1 MTESNKRQLISLK
14 GITSTNDD
22 PDRCAIC
29 LNPFSEG
36 LYYYNSVTTVCCGQ
50 RACLSCHEGR
60 LVYDGRQDCCKL
72 CGSGGVESI
81 GNLKKKAKKGYAWA
95 QMLLGRSYFFGK
107 DVQKSEFEAVRW
119 FRKAVAQNHPV
130 AMIMLGDMLSR
141 GIGCDQNLGL
151 ARIHLDKAMSIDEGL
166 VGVAQEALIAVAA
179 GYANSGDRQTAISI
193 ATPIAESGKS
203 FAQYN
208 LGVTLSFS
216 GDIEAAYK
224 WLSKAALGASG
235 IAEKA
240 AFEALRCCVMSLQM
254 WPQTK
259 FWLSVT
265 TKNLRYLLSD
275 AVAGSLR
282 IVGRVN
288 SCRNAMR
295 DLRNKCGGCGAEL
308 SGTMRKKCGA
318 CKTFCYCSRD
328 CQKAHWNRKKNGHR
342 KDCKE
347 VMELKKKMKEAR
359 KAKNTTVEE

>member
-22 PDRCAIC
+22 PSLCAIC

-36 LYYYNSVTTVCCGQ
+36 LYYYNSVTTLCCGN
-50 RACLSCHEGR
+50 RSCLSCHEGSS
-60 LVYDGRQDCCKL
+60 VYDGRQDRCKL

-95 QMLLGRSYFFGK
+95 QMLLGRSYFFGQH
-107 DVQKSEFEAVRW
+107 VQKSKFEAVRW

-141 GIGCDQNLGL
+141 GIACDQNLGL
-151 ARIHLDKAMSIDEGL
+151 ARIHLEKAMSIDELL
-166 VGVAQEALIAVAA
+166 VDVAQESLITVAA
-179 GYANSGDRQTAISI
+179 EYANNGDRQTAISI
-193 ATPIAESGKS
+193 ATPLAESGKS
-203 FAQYN
+203 LAQYN
-208 LGVTLSFS
+208 LGICLAVS
-216 GDIEAAYK
+216 GDTENAYK
-224 WLSKAALGASG
+224 WMTKAALVGASG
-235 IAEKA
+235 NAEEA
-240 AFEALRCCVMSLQM
+240 AFEVLRCCVILEM

-275 AVAGSLR
+275 AAASTEMV
-282 IVGRVN
+282 VERVN
-288 SCRNAMR
+288 AGRNY
-295 DLRNKCGGCGAEL
+295 LRNLRDGCGGCGAPL
-308 SGTMRKKCGA
+308 LGTMRKKCGA
-318 CKTFCYCSRD
+318 CKTFCYCNRD
-328 CQKAHWNRKKNGHR
+328 CQKAHWNRSKDGHR